1 MYAWYAHTALL
12 YMCCLLGFEA
22 DLGKF
27 FFYML
32 TLALLSSTAST
43 LVYAISARV
52 PVVTAGTMFL
62 SVVFIE
68 QLVHSH
74 AHDCVLLCHAQI

>member
-1 MYAWYAHTALL
+1 
-12 YMCCLLGFEA
+12 MCCLLGFEA
-22 DLGKF
+22 QLGKF

-62 SVVFIE
+62 SVVFIQ

-74 AHDCVLLCHAQI
+74 MIVSCYAMLKLNLHVHQDI